1 MAAMALPDPPV
12 DTRHERSVSFAP
24 PEERAHPYPSGDRQP
39 VPVGPGRRSIAA
51 APPSGAHRDDVSGF
65 PIQYAKV
72 QPPPLREETLARHR
86 LLDWLATKIHH
97 RVILLLADAG
107 YGKTT
112 LLADFS
118 GRTRLRTMWYRLD
131 DDDRDWISLLHHLV
145 AAGREVDPSFAP
157 TTAAMLAD
165 TSLTGPTRDA
175 VIDTFM
181 RELQGIAPRGAIL
194 IFDDFHLVDGAPDV
208 QRIAREL
215 VARAPERLT
224 IVFAS
229 RRTPGLP
236 ISRLRSI
243 GEVAELTT
251 DDLQFDTDET
261 ARLFRDT
268 YGRTLDPD
276 VVADVAART
285 EGWAASLQLVNA
297 ALRDRSPGEIRTF
310 VRSLTG
316 ADHELYDYLAEEVV
330 GDLSEDLQEFLMRTS
345 ILQVV
350 TPELAEVVTGLD
362 PAIVSGLTAAA
373 ERVTLLGRRARGPR
387 TELRYHPLV
396 REFLEARLAREH
408 GVEAVRDLHR
418 TVAAHAEAFDW
429 RIAAHHHWRAEDHSR
444 AHDIIDRSAQSII
457 GRGEYLVAAP
467 FVADLP
473 ESDRR
478 ASFEVVLSRSEF
490 KRGDIRAAIDHAERA
505 VRIDE
510 RSEAAQANIAS
521 LSLTIGDAVSAEKAA
536 RRLAGITSD
545 PIWLGIAEGL
555 IDMVEASTD
564 GDIRESIGRL
574 ETIAKTQHALRQS
587 HFEGISFLN
596 LAESFRARGLA
607 AETVSAAS
615 RAIDLL
621 EASSAGAEI
630 ASARAITAWGQ
641 AHAADRSSLDHHRF
655 GPSREESSYPGRR
668 SAGGSGA

>member
-1 MAAMALPDPPV
+1 MAPRTSSGSRVSSSRVRRNDS
-12 DTRHERSVSFAP
+12 RSCS
-24 PEERAHPYPSGDRQP
+24 
-39 VPVGPGRRSIAA
+39 PVGGR
-51 APPSGAHRDDVSGF
+51 
-65 PIQYAKV
+65 
-72 QPPPLREETLARHR
+72 
-86 LLDWLATKIHH
+86 
-97 RVILLLADAG
+97 
-107 YGKTT
+107 
-112 LLADFS
+112 
-118 GRTRLRTMWYRLD
+118 
-131 DDDRDWISLLHHLV
+131 LV
-145 AAGREVDPSFAP
+145 C
-157 TTAAMLAD
+157 
-165 TSLTGPTRDA
+165 
-175 VIDTFM
+175 
-181 RELQGIAPRGAIL
+181 
-194 IFDDFHLVDGAPDV
+194 
-208 QRIAREL
+208 
-215 VARAPERLT
+215 
-224 IVFAS
+224 
-229 RRTPGLP
+229 P

-251 DDLQFDTDET
+251 DDLRFDADET
-261 ARLFRDT
+261 ARLFRET

-510 RSEAAQANIAS
+510 PSRGCSSEHS
-521 LSLTIGDAVSAEKAA
+521 LSEPDYRRRRVGA
-536 RRLAGITSD
+536 RRRPVGWPASPTD

-555 IDMVEASTD
+555 IDMVELRRTATSESRSTD
-564 GDIRESIGRL
+564 YES
-574 ETIAKTQHALRQS
+574 IAKTQRALRQS

-596 LAESFRARGLA
+596 LAESLRARGMA
-607 AETVSAAS
+607 AETVSGAAS

-630 ASARAITAWGQ
+630 ASARAITAWGTSSRGRR
-641 AHAADRSSLDHHRF
+641 RSGWATIDLALQETE
-655 GPSREESSYPGRR
+655 SRHPRRR
-668 SAGGSGA
+668 SAGGSGT